1 MKKYKDIAGDAGSNI
16 IDQVLE
22 QMARLKAR
30 MAKIKTKVAV
40 MSGKGGVGK
49 SAITANL
56 AAAFAMRGFAVGI
69 LDADLNGPA
78 IAMMIGVRGQRLRN
92 SEEGVH
98 PALGPLGIKV
108 MSMDLFLPRDETPVI
123 WDAPTQQDSF
133 VWRATLEVSVLREF
147 LSDAAWGELDLL
159 LIDLPPGADSVSNMA
174 GLLPEIDGS
183 ILVTIPSGVSQLVVK
198 KSIAVAKETLKAPP
212 LGLVENM
219 AAYLCPR
226 CGADGEFFHPGDSEG
241 TAASLGIPFLGRI
254 PFDPRISIS
263 SDQGVPF
270 LMRHANSPAGRTILQ
285 IAEATAASLGM
296 EPKRTLRGIET

>member
-16 IDQVLE
+16 IDQVVE

-30 MAKIKTKVAV
+30 MAGIKTKVAV

-49 SAITANL
+49 SAITTNL
-56 AAAFAMRGFAVGI
+56 AAAFAMRGSAVGI
-69 LDADLNGPA
+69 LDADLNGPT
-78 IAMMIGVRGQRLRN
+78 IAMMIGVRGQRLRID
-92 SEEGVH
+92 EGGVH

-108 MSMDLFLPRDETPVI
+108 MSMDLFLLRDETPVI
-123 WDAPTQQDSF
+123 WDASTQQDSF

-159 LIDLPPGADSVSNMA
+159 LIDVPPSADRVSNIA

-183 ILVTIPSGVSQLVVK
+183 ILVAIPSEVSQLVVK
-198 KSIAVAKETLKAPP
+198 KSIVVAKETLKAPP

-219 AAYLCPR
+219 ADYLCPR
-226 CGADGEFFHPGDSEG
+226 CSAEGELFHPGDSEG
-241 TAASLGIPFLGRI
+241 TAMSLGIPFLGRI

-270 LMRHANSPAGRTILQ
+270 LMRHADSPAGRTILR

-296 EPKRTLRGIET
+296 KPSYLGGIET

>member
-1 MKKYKDIAGDAGSNI
+1 MKKYKDIAGDGGSNI
-16 IDQVLE
+16 IEQVVE
-22 QMARLKAR
+22 QGARLKAR

-56 AAAFAMRGFAVGI
+56 AAAFAMRGSVVGI
-69 LDADLNGPA
+69 LDADLNGPT
-78 IAMMIGVRGQRLRN
+78 IAMMIGVRGQRLRI
-92 SEEGVH
+92 SGEGVY

-123 WDAPTQQDSF
+123 WDASTQQDSF

-159 LIDLPPGADSVSNMA
+159 LIDLPPSADSVSNMA

-226 CGADGEFFHPGDSEG
+226 CGAEEELFHPGDSEG
-241 TAASLGIPFLGRI
+241 TAASLGIPFLGRV
-254 PFDPRISIS
+254 PFDPRISIF

-270 LMRHANSPAGRTILQ
+270 LMRYADSPAGRAILQ
-285 IAEATAASLGM
+285 IAEATATSLGM
-296 EPKRTLRGIET
+296 KPSYLGGIET

>member
-1 MKKYKDIAGDAGSNI
+1 
-16 IDQVLE
+16 
-22 QMARLKAR
+22 
-30 MAKIKTKVAV
+30 

-56 AAAFAMRGFAVGI
+56 AAAFAMKGSAVGI
-69 LDADLNGPA
+69 LDADLNGPT
-78 IAMMIGVRGQRLRN
+78 IAKMIGVRGQRLRIG
-92 SEEGVH
+92 EEGVH

-159 LIDLPPGADSVSNMA
+159 LIDLPPSADSVSNMV

-226 CGADGEFFHPGDSEG
+226 CGAEEELFHPGDSEG
-241 TAASLGIPFLGRI
+241 TAASLGIPFLGRV
-254 PFDPRISIS
+254 PFDPRISIF

-270 LMRHANSPAGRTILQ
+270 LMRYADSPAGRAILQ
-285 IAEATAASLGM
+285 IAEATATSLGM
-296 EPKRTLRGIET
+296 KPSYLGGIET

>member
-16 IDQVLE
+16 IDQVVE

-30 MAKIKTKVAV
+30 MAGIKTKVAV

-56 AAAFAMRGFAVGI
+56 AAAFAMKGSAVGI
-69 LDADLNGPA
+69 LDADLNGPT
-78 IAMMIGVRGQRLRN
+78 IAKMIGVRGQRLRIG
-92 SEEGVH
+92 EEGVH

-159 LIDLPPGADSVSNMA
+159 LIDLPPSADSVSNMA

-226 CGADGEFFHPGDSEG
+226 CGAEEELFHPGDSEG
-241 TAASLGIPFLGRI
+241 TAASLGIPFLGRV
-254 PFDPRISIS
+254 PFDPRISIF

-270 LMRHANSPAGRTILQ
+270 LMRYADSPAGRAILQ
-285 IAEATAASLGM
+285 IAEATATSLGM
-296 EPKRTLRGIET
+296 KPSYLGGIET

>member
-16 IDQVLE
+16 IDQVVE

-30 MAKIKTKVAV
+30 MAGIKTKVAV

-56 AAAFAMRGFAVGI
+56 AAAFAMKGSAVGI

-159 LIDLPPGADSVSNMA
+159 LIDLPPSADTVSNMA

-226 CGADGEFFHPGDSEG
+226 CGAEGELFHPGDSEG
-241 TAASLGIPFLGRI
+241 TAASLGIPFLGRV
-254 PFDPRISIS
+254 PFDPRISIF

-270 LMRHANSPAGRTILQ
+270 LMRYADSPAGRAILQ
-285 IAEATAASLGM
+285 IAEATATSLGM
-296 EPKRTLRGIET
+296 KPSYLGGIET

>member
-1 MKKYKDIAGDAGSNI
+1 MKKYKDIVGDGGSNI
-16 IDQVLE
+16 IDQVVE

-30 MAKIKTKVAV
+30 MAGIKTKVAV

-49 SAITANL
+49 SAVTANF
-56 AAAFAMRGFAVGI
+56 AAAFAMNGLQVGI
-69 LDADLNGPA
+69 LDADLNGPT
-78 IAMMIGVRGQRLRN
+78 IAKMMGVRAQRLRVGQD
-92 SEEGVH
+92 GVH
-98 PALGPLGIKV
+98 PALGPSGINV

-123 WDAPTQQDSF
+123 WDAPTQEDSF

-147 LSDAAWGELDLL
+147 LTDAVWGELDLL
-159 LIDLPPGADSVSNMA
+159 LIDLPPGTDRISTIA
-174 GLLPEIDGS
+174 GVLPEMDRS
-183 ILVTIPSGVSQLVVK
+183 ILITIPSEVSQLVVK
-198 KSIAVAKETLKAPP
+198 KSIVVAKETLKAPP

-226 CGADGEFFHPGDSEG
+226 CGAEGELFHPGDSER

-270 LMRHANSPAGRTILQ
+270 VMQHADSPAGRVFLQ
-285 IAEATAASLGM
+285 LAERTAASLGM
-296 EPKRTLRGIET
+296 RPSSPRRD

>member
-1 MKKYKDIAGDAGSNI
+1 MKKYKDIAGDGGSKI
-16 IDQVLE
+16 IDQVVE
-22 QMARLKAR
+22 QVARLKAR

-123 WDAPTQQDSF
+123 WDASTQQDSF

-159 LIDLPPGADSVSNMA
+159 LIDLPPSADSVSNMA

-226 CGADGEFFHPGDSEG
+226 CGAEGELFHPGDSEG
-241 TAASLGIPFLGRI
+241 TAASLGIPFLGRV

-270 LMRHANSPAGRTILQ
+270 LMRHADSPAGRAILQ
-285 IAEATAASLGM
+285 IAEATATSLGM
-296 EPKRTLRGIET
+296 KPSYLGGIET

>member
-16 IDQVLE
+16 IDQVVE

-49 SAITANL
+49 SAIGANL
-56 AAAFAMRGFAVGI
+56 AAAFAMRGSAVGI
-69 LDADLNGPA
+69 LDADLNGPT
-78 IAMMIGVRGQRLRN
+78 IAKMMGVRGQRLRIG
-92 SEEGVH
+92 EEGVH
-98 PALGPLGIKV
+98 PAFGPLGIKV

-123 WDAPTQQDSF
+123 WDALTQQDSF
-133 VWRATLEVSVLREF
+133 VWRATLEVGVLREF

-159 LIDLPPGADSVSNMA
+159 LIDLPPSADSVSNMV

-226 CGADGEFFHPGDSEG
+226 CGAEEELFHPGDSEG
-241 TAASLGIPFLGRI
+241 TAASLGIPFLGRV
-254 PFDPRISIS
+254 PFDPRISIF

-270 LMRHANSPAGRTILQ
+270 LMRYADSPAGRAILQ
-285 IAEATAASLGM
+285 IAEATATSLGM
-296 EPKRTLRGIET
+296 KPSYLGGIET

>member
-1 MKKYKDIAGDAGSNI
+1 MKKYKDIVGDGGSNI
-16 IDQVLE
+16 IGQVAE
-22 QMARLKAR
+22 QIAHLKAR
-30 MAKIKTKVAV
+30 MAGIKAKVAV

-56 AAAFAMRGFAVGI
+56 AAAFAMGGFAVGI

-78 IAMMIGVRGQRLRN
+78 IAKIIGVRGQRLRI
-92 SEEGVH
+92 SGEGVH
-98 PALGPLGIKV
+98 PALGPPGIKV

-133 VWRATLEVSVLREF
+133 VWRATLEISVLRE
-147 LSDAAWGELDLL
+147 LLTDAVWGELDFL
-159 LIDLPPGADSVSNMA
+159 LIDLPPGTDRISNIA
-174 GLLPEIDGS
+174 GVLPEMDRS
-183 ILVTIPSGVSQLVVK
+183 ILITIPSEVSQLIVK
-198 KSIAVAKETLKAPP
+198 KSIMVAKETLKAPP

-226 CGADGEFFHPGDSEG
+226 CGAEGELFHPGDSERA
-241 TAASLGIPFLGRI
+241 AASLGIPFLGRI

-270 LMRHANSPAGRTILQ
+270 VMQHADSPAGRTILQ
-285 IAEATAASLGM
+285 IAEATATSLGIK
-296 EPKRTLRGIET
+296 PHNPGWD

>member
-1 MKKYKDIAGDAGSNI
+1 MKKYKDIAADAGSNI
-16 IDQVLE
+16 IDQVVE
-22 QMARLKAR
+22 QTARLKAR

-56 AAAFAMRGFAVGI
+56 AAAFAMRGSTVGI
-69 LDADLNGPA
+69 LDGDLNGPT
-78 IAMMIGVRGQRLRN
+78 IAKMMGVRGQRLRTGG
-92 SEEGVH
+92 EGVQ

-147 LSDAAWGELDLL
+147 LTDTAWGELDLL
-159 LIDLPPGADSVSNMA
+159 LIDFPPSAGCVSNIA

-183 ILVTIPSGVSQLVVK
+183 IPVTIPSGVSQLVVK

-226 CGADGEFFHPGDSEG
+226 CRAEGELFHPGDSEG
-241 TAASLGIPFLGRI
+241 TAASLGIPFLGRV
-254 PFDPRISIS
+254 PFDPRISVS
-263 SDQGVPF
+263 SDHGVPF
-270 LMRHANSPAGRTILQ
+270 LMRHADSPAGRVILQ
-285 IAEATAASLGM
+285 IAEATATSLGM
-296 EPKRTLRGIET
+296 KLSYLGRD

>member
-1 MKKYKDIAGDAGSNI
+1 MKKYKDIAGDGGSNI
-16 IDQVLE
+16 IEQVVE
-22 QMARLKAR
+22 KGARLKAR

-56 AAAFAMRGFAVGI
+56 AAAFALRECAVGI
-69 LDADLNGPA
+69 LDADLNGPT
-78 IAMMIGVRGQRLRN
+78 IAKIIGVRRQRLRI
-92 SEEGVH
+92 SEDGVH

-133 VWRATLEVSVLREF
+133 VWRATSEVSILREF
-147 LSDAAWGELDLL
+147 LTDAAWGELDLL
-159 LIDLPPGADSVSNMA
+159 LIDLPPGTDRISNIA
-174 GLLPEIDGS
+174 GLLPEIDRS
-183 ILVTIPSGVSQLVVK
+183 ILVTIPSEVSQLVVK
-198 KSIAVAKETLKAPP
+198 KSIVVAKETLKAPP

-226 CGADGEFFHPGDSEG
+226 CGAEGELFHPGDSEG
-241 TAASLGIPFLGRI
+241 TAASLGIPFLGRV

-270 LMRHANSPAGRTILQ
+270 LMWHVDSPAGRAILQ

-296 EPKRTLRGIET
+296 EPKNPARD

>member
-1 MKKYKDIAGDAGSNI
+1 MKKYKDIAGDGGSNI
-16 IDQVLE
+16 IEQVVE
-22 QMARLKAR
+22 QGARLKAR

-56 AAAFAMRGFAVGI
+56 AAAFAMRGSVVGI
-69 LDADLNGPA
+69 LDADLNGPT
-78 IAMMIGVRGQRLRN
+78 IAMMIGVRGQRLRI
-92 SEEGVH
+92 SGEGVY

-123 WDAPTQQDSF
+123 WDASTQQDSF

-147 LSDAAWGELDLL
+147 LSDVAWGELDIL
-159 LIDLPPGADSVSNMA
+159 LIDLPPGTDRVSNMA
-174 GLLPEIDGS
+174 GLLPAIDGS
-183 ILVTIPSGVSQLVVK
+183 IIVTIPSGVSQLVVK
-198 KSIAVAKETLKAPP
+198 KSIAVAKETLKAPL

-226 CGADGEFFHPGDSEG
+226 CGAEGELFHPGDSEG
-241 TAASLGIPFLGRI
+241 TAASLGIPFLGKV

-263 SDQGVPF
+263 SDLGVPF
-270 LMRHANSPAGRTILQ
+270 QMRHGDSPAGRAILQ
-285 IAEATAASLGM
+285 IADATATSLGTK
-296 EPKRTLRGIET
+296 PSYLGRIET